1 MAKSAKW
8 GSTYKVLLDVGFLAD
23 AFTLDS
29 SVLDGTD
36 VLDGSTDFVDVTEYV
51 TNININRGRATQ
63 LDNFPSSN
71 CTIVADDRAAERYFD
86 PLNTASQWYSGGTVG
101 IAPRRAFHVYGGTAG
116 TTAMFSG
123 FVYDLNMDYAE
134 PNLSTATIVATDAL
148 GQLGQTVLTA
158 FNPSS
163 QLTSARV
170 SAILDRPEVAFSTAL
185 RNIETGVATC
195 GTVAYDDATNV
206 LTALQDVAIAEGGRL
221 FVDRSGNVS
230 FDARIAVSFGTA
242 VASFGGTAGIPI
254 QSLANQYGAETVL
267 NRVAVQID
275 GGTTS
280 SVASGTASQAEYGI
294 KALSLTGVPL
304 ATDATGSAL
313 ALSLLTRFQEPVV
326 RFSEMDVLLNA
337 LSASQ
342 QAQMAGL
349 EIGDILTVTKQFATG
364 TPATVSQDVVV
375 ESIRHSINPSRHTVT
390 VGLGQVQL
398 ILPFVLDTSPLD
410 STLYGLT

>member
-1 MAKSAKW
+1 MAKAAKW

-29 SVLDGTD
+29 SLLDGTD
-36 VLDGSTDFVDVTEYV
+36 VLDGSTDFVDITEYV

-63 LDNFPSSN
+63 LDSFPSSS
-71 CTIVADDRAAERYFD
+71 CTIQADDRAAARYFD
-86 PLNTASQWYSGGTVG
+86 PLNTDSEWYSGGTVG
-101 IAPRRAFHVYGGTAG
+101 IAPRRAFQVYGGTAG
-116 TTAMFSG
+116 TTAMFTG
-123 FVYDLNMDYAE
+123 FVYDLNIDYAE

-163 QLTSARV
+163 QLTSDRV

-195 GTVAYDDATNV
+195 GTVAYEDATNV
-206 LTALQDVAIAEGGRL
+206 LQALQDVATAEGGRL
-221 FVDRSGNVS
+221 FVDRSGMVS
-230 FDARIAVSFGTA
+230 FDARIESSFGTA
-242 VASFGGTAGIPI
+242 VASFGGTAGVPI
-254 QSLANQYGAETVL
+254 QSLANIYGAETVI

-275 GGTTS
+275 GGTAS
-280 SVASGTASQAEYGI
+280 SIASGTASQAEYGI

-304 ATDATGSAL
+304 ATDAAGSAL

-337 LSASQ
+337 LTTAQ
-342 QAQMAGL
+342 QQTMAGL
-349 EIGDILTVTKQFATG
+349 EIGDILSVTKTFATG
-364 TPATVSQDVVV
+364 TPATVTQNVVV
-375 ESIRHSINPSRHTVT
+375 ESIRHTVNPSTHRVT
-390 VGLGQVQL
+390 IGMGQVQL
-398 ILPFVLDTSPLD
+398 VLPFILDTSALD
-410 STLYGLT
+410 DTDFALQ

>member
-1 MAKSAKW
+1 MAKTTKW
-8 GSTYKVLLDVGFLAD
+8 GSTYKVLLDVGFLTD

-29 SVLDGTD
+29 SLLDGTD
-36 VLDGSTDFVDVTEYV
+36 VLDGSTDFIDVTEYV
-51 TNININRGRATQ
+51 TNININRGRSTQ

-71 CTIVADDRAAERYFD
+71 CTIVADDRAAARFFD
-86 PLNTASQWYSGGTVG
+86 PLNTASEWYSGGTVG
-101 IAPRRAFHVYGGTAG
+101 IAPRRAFQVYGGTAG
-116 TTAMFSG
+116 TTSMFSG

-195 GTVAYDDATNV
+195 GTVAYEDATNV

-221 FVDRSGNVS
+221 FVNRSGSVE

-242 VASFGGTAGIPI
+242 VASFGGTAGVPI
-254 QSLANQYGAETVL
+254 QSLSNVYGAETVL

-275 GGTTS
+275 GGTAS

-304 ATDATGSAL
+304 ASDAAGSAL
-313 ALSLLTRFQEPVV
+313 ALSLLSRFQEPVV
-326 RFSEMDVLLNA
+326 RFSEMDVLLGA
-337 LSASQ
+337 LTTAQ
-342 QAQMAGL
+342 QQTMAGL
-349 EIGDILTVTKQFATG
+349 EIGDILSVSKTFAVG
-364 TPATVSQDVVV
+364 TPATVTQNVVV

>member
-1 MAKSAKW
+1 MAKAAKW

-23 AFTLDS
+23 AFTLDA
-29 SVLDGTD
+29 SVLDGVD
-36 VLDGSTDFVDVTEYV
+36 VLDGSTDFVDITEYV
-51 TNININRGRATQ
+51 TNISINRGRTTQ
-63 LDNFPSSN
+63 LDSFPSSS
-71 CTIVADDRAAERYFD
+71 CTITADDRAAERYFD
-86 PLNTASQWYSGGTVG
+86 PLNTDSQWYSGGTVG
-101 IAPRRAFHVYGGTAG
+101 IAPRRAFQVYGGTAG
-116 TTAMFSG
+116 TTAMFTG
-123 FVYDLNMDYAE
+123 FVFDLNIDYAE

-195 GTVAYDDATNV
+195 GTVAYEDATNV
-206 LTALQDVAIAEGGRL
+206 LQALQDVATAEGGRL
-221 FVDRSGNVS
+221 FVDRSGNVA

-242 VASFGGTAGIPI
+242 VASFGGTAGVPI
-254 QSLANQYGAETVL
+254 LSLANQFGAETVL

-275 GGTTS
+275 GGTAS
-280 SVASGTASQAEYGI
+280 SIANGTASQTEYGI

-304 ATDATGSAL
+304 ATDAAGSAL
-313 ALSLLTRFQEPVV
+313 AASLLTRFQDPVV

-337 LSASQ
+337 LTTAQ

-349 EIGDILTVTKQFATG
+349 EIGDILSVSKQFAQG
-364 TPATVSQDVVV
+364 SPATVTQNVVV
-375 ESIRHSINPSRHTVT
+375 ESIRHTVNPSTHRVT
-390 VGLGQVQL
+390 IGMGQVQL
-398 ILPFVLDTSPLD
+398 VLPFILDTSALD
-410 STLYGLT
+410 DTDFALQ

>member
-1 MAKSAKW
+1 MAKATKW
-8 GSTYKVLLDVGFLAD
+8 GSTYKVLLDVGFLSD

-29 SVLDGTD
+29 SLLDGTD

-304 ATDATGSAL
+304 ATDAAGSAL

>member
-1 MAKSAKW
+1 MAKAAKW

-23 AFTLDS
+23 AFTLDAS
-29 SVLDGTD
+29 LLDGTD
-36 VLDGSTDFVDVTEYV
+36 VLDGSTDFVDITEYV

-63 LDNFPSSN
+63 LDSFPSSS
-71 CTIVADDRAAERYFD
+71 CTITADDRAAERYFD
-86 PLNTASQWYSGGTVG
+86 PLNTASEWYSGGTVG
-101 IAPRRAFHVYGGTAG
+101 IAPRRAFQVYGGTAG
-116 TTAMFSG
+116 TTAMFTG
-123 FVYDLNMDYAE
+123 FVYDLNIDYAE

-158 FNPSS
+158 FTPSS

-195 GTVAYDDATNV
+195 GTVAYEDATNA
-206 LTALQDVAIAEGGRL
+206 LTALNDVATAEGGRL
-221 FVDRSGNVS
+221 FVNRSGLVE
-230 FDARIAVSFGTA
+230 FDARIESSFGTA
-242 VASFGGTAGIPI
+242 VASFGGTAGVPI
-254 QSLANQYGAETVL
+254 QSLSNIYGAETVV

-275 GGTTS
+275 GGTAS
-280 SVASGTASQAEYGI
+280 SIASGTASQAEYGI

-304 ATDATGSAL
+304 ATDAAGSAL

-337 LSASQ
+337 LTTAQ

-349 EIGDILTVTKQFATG
+349 EIGDILSVTKTFSTG
-364 TPATVSQDVVV
+364 TPATVTQNVVV
-375 ESIRHSINPSRHTVT
+375 ESIRHTVNPSTHRVT

>member
-29 SVLDGTD
+29 SLLDGTD
-36 VLDGSTDFVDVTEYV
+36 VLDGSTDFVDITEYV
-51 TNININRGRATQ
+51 TNININRGRTTQ

-71 CTIVADDRAAERYFD
+71 CTIVADDRAAARYFD
-86 PLNTASQWYSGGTVG
+86 PLNTASEWYSGGTVG
-101 IAPRRAFHVYGGTAG
+101 IAPRRQFQVYGGTAG
-116 TTAMFSG
+116 TTSMFTG
-123 FVYDLNMDYAE
+123 FIYDLNIDYAE

-185 RNIETGVATC
+185 RNIETGIATC

-221 FVDRSGNVS
+221 FVNRSGSVE

-254 QSLANQYGAETVL
+254 LSLANQYGAETVL

-275 GGTTS
+275 GGTAS
-280 SVASGTASQAEYGI
+280 SVASGTASQSQYGI

-304 ATDATGSAL
+304 ATDAAGSAL

-337 LSASQ
+337 LTTAQ

-349 EIGDILTVTKQFATG
+349 EIGDILSVSKQFATG
-364 TPATVSQDVVV
+364 TPATVTQNVVV
-375 ESIRHSINPSRHTVT
+375 ESIRHSINPQRHTVT

-398 ILPFVLDTSPLD
+398 VLPFVLDTSPLD

>member
-1 MAKSAKW
+1 MAKATKW

-36 VLDGSTDFVDVTEYV
+36 VLNGSTDFVDVTEYV
-51 TNININRGRATQ
+51 TNININRGRSTQ
-63 LDNFPSSN
+63 IENFPSSS
-71 CTIVADDRAAERYFD
+71 CTVVADDRAAARYFD

-101 IAPRRAFHVYGGTAG
+101 IAPRRKFEVYGGTAG
-116 TTAMFSG
+116 TTSMFSG
-123 FVYDLNMDYAE
+123 FVYDLNIDYAE

-195 GTVAYDDATNV
+195 GTVAYEDATNV
-206 LTALQDVAIAEGGRL
+206 LTALNDVATAEGGRL
-221 FVDRSGNVS
+221 FVDRSGNLN

-242 VASFGGTAGIPI
+242 VATFGGTAGLPI
-254 QSLANQYGAETVL
+254 QSLSNVYGAETVV

-275 GGTTS
+275 GGTAS
-280 SVASGTASQAEYGI
+280 SVANGTASQTEYGI

-304 ATDATGSAL
+304 ASDAAGSAL
-313 ALSLLTRFQEPVV
+313 AASLLSRFQEPVV
-326 RFSEMDVLLNA
+326 RFSEMDVLLGA
-337 LSASQ
+337 LTTAQ
-342 QAQMAGL
+342 QQTMAGL
-349 EIGDILTVTKQFATG
+349 EIGDILSVTKQFAVG
-364 TPATVSQDVVV
+364 TPATVTQNVVV
-375 ESIRHSINPSRHTVT
+375 ESIRHSVNPQRHTVT
-390 VGLGQVQL
+390 IGMGQVQL
-398 ILPFVLDTSPLD
+398 VIPFILDTSALD
-410 STLYGLT
+410 DTDYALQ

>member
-29 SVLDGTD
+29 SLLDGSD

-71 CTIVADDRAAERYFD
+71 CTVVADDRAAERYFD
-86 PLNTASQWYSGGTVG
+86 PLNTASEWYSGGTVG
-101 IAPRRAFHVYGGTAG
+101 IAPRRAFQVYGGTAG
-116 TTAMFSG
+116 TTAMFTG
-123 FVYDLNMDYAE
+123 FVYDLNIDYAE

-185 RNIETGVATC
+185 RNIETGIATC

-221 FVDRSGNVS
+221 FVNRSGLVE
-230 FDARIAVSFGTA
+230 FDARISVSFGTA
-242 VASFGGTAGIPI
+242 VASFGGTAGVPI
-254 QSLANQYGAETVL
+254 LSLSNVYGAETVV
-267 NRVAVQID
+267 NRVAVQIE
-275 GGTTS
+275 GGTAS
-280 SVASGTASQAEYGI
+280 SIASGTASQTQYGI

-304 ATDATGSAL
+304 ATDAAGSAL

-337 LSASQ
+337 LTAAQ
-342 QAQMAGL
+342 QTQMAGL
-349 EIGDILTVTKQFATG
+349 EIGDILSVTKTFSTG
-364 TPATVSQDVVV
+364 TPATVTQNVVV

-398 ILPFVLDTSPLD
+398 VLPFVLDTSELD
-410 STLYGLT
+410 DPIYALQ

>member
-1 MAKSAKW
+1 MAKATKW

-29 SVLDGTD
+29 SLLDGTD

-51 TNININRGRATQ
+51 TNININRGRSTQ
-63 LDNFPSSN
+63 IENFPSSS
-71 CTIVADDRAAERYFD
+71 CTVVADDRAAARYFD
-86 PLNTASQWYSGGTVG
+86 PLNTASEWYSGGTVG
-101 IAPRRAFHVYGGTAG
+101 IAPRRQFQVYGGTAG

-123 FVYDLNMDYAE
+123 FVYDLNIDYAE

-163 QLTSARV
+163 QLTSDRV
-170 SAILDRPEVAFSTAL
+170 SAILDRPEVSFSTAL
-185 RNIETGVATC
+185 RNIETGLATC

-206 LTALQDVAIAEGGRL
+206 LTALQDVATAEGGRL
-221 FVDRSGNVS
+221 FVDRSGAVQ

-242 VASFGGTAGIPI
+242 VATFGGTAGLPI
-254 QSLANQYGAETVL
+254 QSLSNVYGAETVV

-275 GGTTS
+275 GGTAS
-280 SVASGTASQAEYGI
+280 SIANGTASQTEYGI

-304 ATDATGSAL
+304 ATDAAGSAL
-313 ALSLLTRFQEPVV
+313 ALSLLSRFQEPVV
-326 RFSEMDVLLNA
+326 RFSEMDVLLGA
-337 LSASQ
+337 LTTAQ
-342 QAQMAGL
+342 QQTMAAL
-349 EIGDILTVTKQFATG
+349 EIGDILAVSKTFSTG
-364 TPATVSQDVVV
+364 TPATVTQNVVV

-390 VGLGQVQL
+390 IGMGQVQL
-398 ILPFVLDTSPLD
+398 VIPFILDTSALD
-410 STLYGLT
+410 DTDYALQ

>member
-1 MAKSAKW
+1 VAKAAKW

-29 SVLDGTD
+29 SLLDGTD

-63 LDNFPSSN
+63 LDSFPSSS
-71 CTIVADDRAAERYFD
+71 CTITADDRAAERYFD
-86 PLNTASQWYSGGTVG
+86 PLNTDSQWYSGGTVG
-101 IAPRRAFHVYGGTAG
+101 IAPRRAFQVYGGTAG
-116 TTAMFSG
+116 TTAMFTG
-123 FVYDLNMDYAE
+123 FVYDLNIDYAE

-170 SAILDRPEVAFSTAL
+170 SAILDRPEVSFSTAL

-195 GTVAYDDATNV
+195 GTVAYEDATNA
-206 LTALQDVAIAEGGRL
+206 LQALQDVATAEGGRL
-221 FVDRSGNVS
+221 FVNRSGMVS
-230 FDARIAVSFGTA
+230 FDARIESSFGTA
-242 VASFGGTAGIPI
+242 VASFGGTAGVPI
-254 QSLANQYGAETVL
+254 LSLSNVYGAETVL

-275 GGTTS
+275 GGTAS
-280 SVASGTASQAEYGI
+280 SIASGTASQAEYGI

-304 ATDATGSAL
+304 ATDAAGSAL

-337 LSASQ
+337 LTTAQ

-349 EIGDILTVTKQFATG
+349 EIGDILSVTKTFSTG
-364 TPATVSQDVVV
+364 TPATVTQNVVV
-375 ESIRHSINPSRHTVT
+375 ESIRHTVNPSTHRVT
-390 VGLGQVQL
+390 IGMGQVQL
-398 ILPFVLDTSPLD
+398 VLPFILDTSALD
-410 STLYGLT
+410 DTDFALQ

>member
-23 AFTLDS
+23 AFTLDA

-36 VLDGSTDFVDVTEYV
+36 VLDGSTDFVDITEYV
-51 TNININRGRATQ
+51 TNISINRGRATQ
-63 LDNFPSSN
+63 LDSFPSSS
-71 CTIVADDRAAERYFD
+71 CTITADDRAAARYFD
-86 PLNTASQWYSGGTVG
+86 PLNTDSQWYSGGTVG
-101 IAPRRAFHVYGGTAG
+101 IAPRRAFQVYGGTAG
-116 TTAMFSG
+116 TTAMFTG
-123 FVYDLNMDYAE
+123 FVYDLNIDYEE

-206 LTALQDVAIAEGGRL
+206 LQALQDVATAEGGRL
-221 FVDRSGNVS
+221 FVDRSGNVE

-242 VASFGGTAGIPI
+242 VASFGGTAGVPI
-254 QSLANQYGAETVL
+254 QSLLNVYGAETVV
-267 NRVAVQID
+267 NRVAVSID
-275 GGTTS
+275 GGTAS
-280 SVASGTASQAEYGI
+280 SIANGTASQTEYGI

-304 ATDATGSAL
+304 ATDAAGSAL
-313 ALSLLTRFQEPVV
+313 AASLLSRFQDPVV

-337 LSASQ
+337 LTTAQ

-349 EIGDILTVTKQFATG
+349 EIGDILSVSKQFATG
-364 TPATVSQDVVV
+364 TPATVTQNVVV
-375 ESIRHSINPSRHTVT
+375 ESIRHTVNPSTHRVT
-390 VGLGQVQL
+390 IGMGQVQL

>member
-1 MAKSAKW
+1 MAKTTKW

-23 AFTLDS
+23 AFVLDS
-29 SVLDGTD
+29 STLNGTD
-36 VLDGSTDFVDVTEYV
+36 VLNGSTSFVDITEYV

-63 LDNFPSSN
+63 LDTFPSSS
-71 CTIVADDRAAERYFD
+71 CSIVADDRAAARYFD
-86 PLNTASQWYSGGTVG
+86 PFNTASEWYSGGTVG
-101 IAPRRAFHVYGGTAG
+101 IAPRRQFQVYGGTAG
-116 TTAMFSG
+116 TTAMFTG
-123 FVYDLNMDYAE
+123 YVYDLNMDYAE

-170 SAILDRPEVAFSTAL
+170 SAILDRPEVSFSTAL

-206 LTALQDVAIAEGGRL
+206 LQALQDVATAEGGRL
-221 FVDRSGNVS
+221 FVSRSGLVE

-242 VASFGGTAGIPI
+242 VASFGGTAGLPI
-254 QSLANQYGAETVL
+254 QSLSNVYGAETVV

-275 GGTTS
+275 GGTAS

-304 ATDATGSAL
+304 ATDAAGSAL
-313 ALSLLTRFQEPVV
+313 AASLLSRFQDPVV
-326 RFSEMDVLLNA
+326 RFSEMSVLLNA
-337 LSASQ
+337 LTTAQ
-342 QAQMAGL
+342 QATMAGL
-349 EIGDILTVTKQFATG
+349 EIGDILSVSKTFAVG
-364 TPATVSQDVVV
+364 TPATVTQNVVV
-375 ESIRHSINPSRHTVT
+375 ESIRHSINPSRHEVT

-398 ILPFVLDTSPLD
+398 LLPFVLDTSTLD
-410 STLYGLT
+410 STTYGLT

>member
-1 MAKSAKW
+1 MAKATKW

-51 TNININRGRATQ
+51 TNININRGRSTQ
-63 LDNFPSSN
+63 LDTFPSSS
-71 CTIVADDRAAERYFD
+71 CTVVADDRAAERYFD
-86 PLNTASQWYSGGTVG
+86 PLNTASEWYSGGTVG
-101 IAPRRAFHVYGGTAG
+101 IAPRRKFQVYGGTAG
-116 TTAMFSG
+116 TTAMFTG
-123 FVYDLNMDYAE
+123 FVYDLNMDYEE
-134 PNLSTATIVATDAL
+134 PNLSTATIVATDGL
-148 GQLGQTVLTA
+148 GQLGETVLTA

-170 SAILDRPEVAFSTAL
+170 SAILDRPEVAFSTAT
-185 RNIETGVATC
+185 RSIETGIATC
-195 GTVAYDDATNV
+195 GTVAYEDATNV
-206 LTALQDVAIAEGGRL
+206 LTALQDVATAEGGRL
-221 FVDRSGNVS
+221 FVDRSGNLN

-242 VASFGGTAGIPI
+242 VASFGGTAGVPI
-254 QSLANQYGAETVL
+254 QSLSNVYGAETVL

-275 GGTTS
+275 GGTAS

-304 ATDATGSAL
+304 ATDAAGSAL
-313 ALSLLTRFQEPVV
+313 AASLLSRFQDPVV

-337 LSASQ
+337 LTTAQ
-342 QAQMAGL
+342 QAQMAAL
-349 EIGDILTVTKQFATG
+349 EIGDILSVSRTFSTG
-364 TPATVSQDVVV
+364 TPATVTQNVVV
-375 ESIRHSINPSRHTVT
+375 ESIRHTVNPSTHRVT
-390 VGLGQVQL
+390 IGMGQVQL

>member
-1 MAKSAKW
+1 MAKATKW

-36 VLDGSTDFVDVTEYV
+36 VLNGSTDFVDVTEYV
-51 TNININRGRATQ
+51 TNININRGRSTQ
-63 LDNFPSSN
+63 IENFPSSS
-71 CTIVADDRAAERYFD
+71 CTVVADDRAAARYFD
-86 PLNTASQWYSGGTVG
+86 PLNTASEWYSGGTVG
-101 IAPRRAFHVYGGTAG
+101 IAPRRQFQVYGGTAG
-116 TTAMFSG
+116 TTSMFSG
-123 FVYDLNMDYAE
+123 FVYDLNIDYAE

-170 SAILDRPEVAFSTAL
+170 SAILDRPEVSFSTAL
-185 RNIETGVATC
+185 RNIETGIATC

-206 LTALQDVAIAEGGRL
+206 LQALQDVATAEGGRL
-221 FVDRSGNVS
+221 FVDRSGSVQ

-242 VASFGGTAGIPI
+242 VATFGGTAGLPI
-254 QSLANQYGAETVL
+254 QSLSNVYGAETVV

-275 GGTTS
+275 GGTAS
-280 SVASGTASQAEYGI
+280 SVANGTASQTEYGI

-304 ATDATGSAL
+304 ATDAAGSAL

-326 RFSEMDVLLNA
+326 RFSEMDVLLGA
-337 LSASQ
+337 LTTAQ
-342 QAQMAGL
+342 QQTMAGL
-349 EIGDILTVTKQFATG
+349 EIGDILSVSKTFSVG
-364 TPATVSQDVVV
+364 TPATVTQNVVV
-375 ESIRHSINPSRHTVT
+375 ESIRHSINPQRHTVT
-390 VGLGQVQL
+390 IGLGQVQL
-398 ILPFVLDTSPLD
+398 VLPFILDTSALD
-410 STLYGLT
+410 DTDYALQ